1 MYTGRKHYQ
10 KGDTLVATIKQLRQ
24 EAGLSAFELAHLA
37 SVSLSTVN
45 RLERGRPPVT
55 RLTAGRVLHALS
67 QHLGRPIAMNDVEG
81 LQLKDTE
88 EDAA

>member
-1 MYTGRKHYQ
+1 M
-10 KGDTLVATIKQLRQ
+10 ATIKRLRR

-37 SVSLSTVN
+37 GVSLSTVN
-45 RLERGRPPVT
+45 RLERGSPPVT

-67 QHLGRPIAMNDVEG
+67 QRLGRPIALDDVEG
-81 LQLKDTE
+81 LQLKDDE